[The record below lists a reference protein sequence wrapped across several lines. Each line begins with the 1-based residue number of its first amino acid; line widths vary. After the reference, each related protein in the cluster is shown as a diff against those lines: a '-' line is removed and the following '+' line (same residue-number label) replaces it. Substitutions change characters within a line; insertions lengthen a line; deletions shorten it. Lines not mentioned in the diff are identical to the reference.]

1 MHHIQVQIKE
11 LIRQDIVHFLL
22 SLASIPES
30 NDDKFALAGLLTY
43 STFSAF
49 PFKINSNSG
58 IVVKKLFSELTAT
71 GTAPDSHRIPFSSP
85 SDKNQIHENQ
95 LHCKCIKKYKIR
107 LINPLFLQHT
117 VFQILI

>member
-1 MHHIQVQIKE
+1 MHYIQVQIKE

-49 PFKINSNSG
+49 PF
-58 IVVKKLFSELTAT
+58 
-71 GTAPDSHRIPFSSP
+71 
-85 SDKNQIHENQ
+85 
-95 LHCKCIKKYKIR
+95 
-107 LINPLFLQHT
+107 
-117 VFQILI
+117 